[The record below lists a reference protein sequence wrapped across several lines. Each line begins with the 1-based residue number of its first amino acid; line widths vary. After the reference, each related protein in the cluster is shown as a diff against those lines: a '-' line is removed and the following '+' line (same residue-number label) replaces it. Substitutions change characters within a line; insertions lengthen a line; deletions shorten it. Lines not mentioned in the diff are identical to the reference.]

1 MSKSEQ
7 VLSLDP
13 PNELRFKGPF
23 TDVVTANLGLNNPSD
38 RRVCFKVKTTAPKR
52 YCVRPNSG
60 IIEPG
65 TKISVAVMLQPFDYD
80 PNEKN
85 KHKFMVQTMFAPDGP
100 IENTDIL
107 WKEATPEQLMDSKL
121 KCVFE
126 PVSPR
131 PNNVPVKIEEVQ
143 TGPGPMEADLKKT
156 MEECRRLTAE
166 ISTLKDE
173 NEVLRE
179 ESLRLR
185 KLAMTKTTSSTP
197 ETSSFQSA
205 VLEQPQPTST
215 FPSLLIVVIAV
226 ILGLV
231 VGKLIL

>member
-13 PNELRFKGPF
+13 PNELKFKGPF
-23 TDVVTANLGLNNPSD
+23 TDVITANLDLNNPSD
-38 RRVCFKVKTTAPKR
+38 KRVCFKVKTTAPKR

-65 TKISVAVMLQPFDYD
+65 SKISVSVMLQPFDYD

-100 IENTDIL
+100 IENTDML
-107 WKEATPEQLMDSKL
+107 WKEADPEQLMDSKL

-126 PVSPR
+126 PGSPR
-131 PNNVPVKIEEVQ
+131 PNNVPVKLEEAQ

-156 MEECRRLTAE
+156 MEECRRLTTE
-166 ISTLKDE
+166 ISTLKEE
-173 NEVLRE
+173 NEILRE

-185 KLAMTKTTSSTP
+185 KLAMSKTTSSTP
-197 ETSSFQSA
+197 ETTSFQSA
-205 VLEQPQPTST
+205 VVEQPMSSST
-215 FPSLLIVVIAV
+215 LPSLLIVVIAV

-231 VGKLIL
+231 IGKLIL